1 MLGNRF
7 RHWMSNVVFFSLFLI
22 HEFSCKLK
30 SWVKLNFFG
39 PSTVF
44 EHEVLFRNWIFYDKK
59 VGAQG
64 AEVAV
69 RRCSVKKVFSEISQN
84 SHENTC
90 PWVFFATLLKKRPWH
105 RCFPVNFV
113 KFLRTASFTGH
124 LWWLLLKVLRI
135 ISVHVL
141 LLQAA
146 TLE

>member
-64 AEVAV
+64 AEAAV

-90 PWVFFATLLKKRPWH
+90 AWVFFATLLKKETLAQVLSGEFCEIFKNSFFH
-105 RCFPVNFV
+105 RTPLVA
-113 KFLRTASFTGH
+113 ASQGT
-124 LWWLLLKVLRI
+124 
-135 ISVHVL
+135 
-141 LLQAA
+141 
-146 TLE
+146 